1 MKRFSKIALA
11 LAIFSI
17 LVSSALVSAAE
28 RGPVVTVGSEK
39 VQEAELVRL
48 IVDQAGADEKMTPFV
63 LAQLPMED
71 RETFAEQVVM
81 ALLLSEAAKNKG
93 FNLDPAVASKLRWS
107 AVNILAQAYVASLP
121 EKWDLDRPAL
131 EAWFAGHQ
139 QDYAEPEAVYVR
151 HILVPTE
158 DEAVN
163 VLLQV
168 YAKNADFATVARKYS
183 QDPGSAQ
190 RGGDLGWVSR
200 GQTVEE
206 FDKMVFSLSPGSTG
220 GPVETRFGWHIIQVM
235 ERRPARMPSFDE
247 VLPRVREDIQK
258 SYLALEVERL
268 GRSLGVEVDQDILST
283 LGGFPAFSKT
293 R

>member
-1 MKRFSKIALA
+1 MKRFSRIAVA
-11 LAIFSI
+11 LAIFLI
-17 LVSSALVSAAE
+17 LVSSAVVFAAE

-48 IVDQAGADEKMTPFV
+48 IVDQAGVDQKMTPFV
-63 LAQLPMED
+63 LAQMPMED
-71 RETFAEQVVM
+71 REIFAEQVVM

-93 FNLDPAVASKLRWS
+93 FNLDPAVASKLRWN

-121 EKWDLDRPAL
+121 EKWDLGRPAL
-131 EAWFAGHQ
+131 EAWFAEHQ
-139 QDYAEPEAVYVR
+139 QNYEEPEAVYVR

-158 DEAVN
+158 AEAVN

-168 YAKNADFATVARKYS
+168 YGKNADFATVAAKYS

-190 RGGDLGWVSR
+190 KGGDLGWVAR

-206 FDKMVFSLSPGSTG
+206 FDKMAFSLSPGSTG
-220 GPVETRFGWHIIQVM
+220 GPVQTRFGWHVMQVL
-235 ERRPARMPSFDE
+235 ERREARMPSFDE
-247 VLPRVREDIQK
+247 MLPRVREDIQK

-268 GRSLGVEVDQDILST
+268 GKSLGVEVNKDILLT
-283 LGGFPAFSKT
+283 LGGFPALSKT

>member
-1 MKRFSKIALA
+1 
-11 LAIFSI
+11 
-17 LVSSALVSAAE
+17 
-28 RGPVVTVGSEK
+28 
-39 VQEAELVRL
+39 
-48 IVDQAGADEKMTPFV
+48 
-63 LAQLPMED
+63 
-71 RETFAEQVVM
+71 
-81 ALLLSEAAKNKG
+81 
-93 FNLDPAVASKLRWS
+93 
-107 AVNILAQAYVASLP
+107 
-121 EKWDLDRPAL
+121 LDRPAL

-139 QDYAEPEAVYVR
+139 QNYAEPEAVYVR

-158 DEAVN
+158 AEAVN

-168 YAKNADFATVARKYS
+168 YGKNADFATVARKYS

-190 RGGDLGWVSR
+190 KGGDLGWVSR

-206 FDKMVFSLSPGSTG
+206 FDKMAFSLSPGSTG
-220 GPVETRFGWHIIQVM
+220 GPVETSFGWHIIQVM

-268 GRSLGVEVDQDILST
+268 GRSLGVEVDKDILST